1 MELNKTP
8 IQGLLIIKPD
18 VFRDQRGYFFETYN
32 RETFVK
38 HGLDVTFVQDNE
50 SRSKKGV
57 LRGMHFQRPPFAQGK
72 LVRVVHGA
80 IMDVALDL
88 RQGSPTCGK
97 WHAVELSDENKLMFW
112 IPEGFAHGFISLADD
127 TVVHYKCTNVYH
139 RESEGSIRWNDPDI
153 RIDWRISDPLV
164 SDKDN
169 QAPSFEE
176 VKRSFLF

>member
-8 IQGLLIIKPD
+8 IDGLLIIKPD

-50 SRSKKGV
+50 SKSKKGV
-57 LRGMHFQRPPFAQGK
+57 LRGLHFQRPPFAQCK

-80 IMDVALDL
+80 IMDVAVDL
-88 RQGSPTCGK
+88 RKGSPTCGK

-112 IPEGFAHGFISLADD
+112 IPEGFAHGFISLSDN
-127 TVVHYKCTNVYH
+127 TVVAYKCNNVYH
-139 RESEGSIRWNDPDI
+139 RESEGSIHWNDPDI
-153 RIDWRISDPLV
+153 HIDWRINDPLV
-164 SDKDN
+164 SEKDN
-169 QAPSFEE
+169 LAPSFEE